1 MKMIIDKTADFCSR
15 YNMLPKGGRVL
26 CAVSGGKDSMALLHI
41 LMRLQQKFGFDLAVC
56 HFDHQLRGAQSDR
69 DRQFVAD
76 YCGERNLP
84 CHVGAG
90 DVRALGKEKGLG
102 IEEAAREARYAFLHK
117 CCESEL
123 QNYPEVRVATAHTA
137 DDNAETLLFNLA
149 RGTGLRGLGGILPV
163 RDEYIRPLLEITTAE
178 ILEYIKSEHIPFVED
193 GSNAGDDYSRNRLRH
208 HVLPRLRQE
217 NSGFDGNVI
226 RTISSLREDEDFL
239 LSLAVQFVEDF
250 AEGNIVSA
258 PELAKLPK
266 PVGAR
271 VIKLMARGETSM
283 NHIDAVFALAGAQD
297 PHAAADIPGMRVQRD
312 GDKLLFGVPED
323 RGFDCRVLREGQSQ
337 DITEKGLRIS
347 AEYISNCK
355 EIHNSDNTFYLRH
368 DSICGDIVFGGRHR
382 GDKIRLPGR
391 NCTKTLKKLFNEEKL
406 NGLLSDPVM
415 VFRDDIGVL
424 GVSGFGIDER
434 CLAKPGDDVTRIN
447 IEKYE

>member
-1 MKMIIDKTADFCSR
+1 
-15 YNMLPKGGRVL
+15 MLPKGGKVL

-41 LMRLQQKFGFDLAVC
+41 LTTLKPEFGFDLAVC
-56 HFDHQLRGAQSDR
+56 HFDHQLRGEQSDR

-76 YCGERNLP
+76 YCRERNIP
-84 CHVGAG
+84 CHVGSG

-117 CCESEL
+117 CYEVEL
-123 QNYPEVRVATAHTA
+123 QNYTEVKVATAHTA

-163 RDEYIRPLLEITTAE
+163 RDEYIRPLLEITTSE
-178 ILEYIKSEHIPFVED
+178 ILEYLKRENIPFVED
-193 GSNAGDDYSRNRLRH
+193 SSNAGDDYSRNRLRH

-226 RTISSLREDEDFL
+226 RTVSSLREDEDFL
-239 LSLAVQFVEDF
+239 LSLAGQFVADF
-250 AEGNIVSA
+250 AEGNVLPAS
-258 PELAKLPK
+258 ELAKLPK

-271 VIKLMARGETSM
+271 VIKLMARGEVSM
-283 NHIDAVFALAGAQD
+283 KHIDAVFALAGAQD

-312 GDKLLFGVPED
+312 REKLVFGVPED
-323 RGFDCRVLREGQSQ
+323 KGFDSLVLREGESR
-337 DITEKGLRIS
+337 TLAEKRLRIS
-347 AEYISNCK
+347 GEYISNCK

-368 DSICGDIVFGGRHR
+368 DSICGDIVFGGRQR
-382 GDKIRLPGR
+382 GDKLRLPGR

-406 NGLLSDPVM
+406 NGLLSDPVI
-415 VFRDDIGVL
+415 VFRDAAGVL
-424 GVSGFGIDER
+424 AVSGFGIDER
-434 CLAKPGDDVTRIN
+434 CLAKPGDDVTRIK
-447 IEKYE
+447 IEKY